1 MFKAMIMLCMTA
13 APTNCV
19 VFEDTTGLK
28 ITEEA
33 CKVRAAEM
41 AAQVAPMF
49 PMPMTVN
56 YKCETPD
63 AV

>member
-1 MFKAMIMLCMTA
+1 
-13 APTNCV
+13 

-41 AAQVAPMF
+41 AVQVKPLF
-49 PMPMTVN
+49 PMPMTAN
-56 YKCETPD
+56 YKCEKPD

>member
-1 MFKAMIMLCMTA
+1 MFKAMIMLCMA
-13 APTNCV
+13 AYPTNCV

-28 ITEEA
+28 ATEEA

-41 AAQVAPMF
+41 VAQVAPMF
-49 PMPMTVN
+49 PMPMTAN
-56 YKCETPD
+56 YQCEAPD

>member
-13 APTNCV
+13 YPTNCV

-49 PMPMTVN
+49 PMPMTAN
-56 YKCETPD
+56 YKCEKPD